1 MGVYINTV
9 YLPVEGN
16 VVYRIKETERSN
28 TVRESERDM
37 KIWSNL
43 KYHIYEEILRMA
55 IIICMTQ
62 PLYIF
67 VRIHM
72 SGPMK
77 HKQKNC
83 NHT

>member
-43 KYHIYEEILRMA
+43 KYHIWRNIKNGHHYMYDTATVHFCKDPHVRSHEAQAEEL
-55 IIICMTQ
+55 
-62 PLYIF
+62 
-67 VRIHM
+67 
-72 SGPMK
+72 
-77 HKQKNC
+77 
-83 NHT
+83 